1 MDKWPFVD
9 LPSTV
14 AVTSSDI
21 TNCDNPILYVSHEID
36 EDGDVTWQFHYD
48 ENNFDFSRALLVRLD
63 TILSPDLT
71 IASVSSLPIGYSAK
85 RCQIGGDW
93 TIRPV

>member
-1 MDKWPFVD
+1 MNKWPFVD
-9 LPSTV
+9 PPSTV

-21 TNCDNPILYVSHEID
+21 TNRDNPILYVSHEID
-36 EDGDVTWQFHYD
+36 EDGDVSWQFHYD

-63 TILSPDLT
+63 SILRLDLT
-71 IASVSSLPIGYSAK
+71 IEGVSGLPIGYSAK

-93 TIRPV
+93 TIRAV